1 MQDTFNRVLLILVGT
16 LLLHACS
23 VKDNKKHLLQNV
35 VDEYYTVYSERTDF
49 EQFMAFY
56 DDQAQLEDI
65 IYGNSLNNKKEIRT
79 FFAWDKGQ
87 FEMLAGKPVLTIS
100 KQVIDGRNVITEGYF
115 NQFKYNGQV
124 LGPWL
129 FVIVHQFNDKNKIIK
144 QTDWINY
151 TPRKQF
157 LGGKNMNQG
166 LHEK

>member
-1 MQDTFNRVLLILVGT
+1 MQDTFNRVLLILVST
-16 LLLHACS
+16 FLLHACS
-23 VKDNKKHLLQNV
+23 VTDNKKHLLQNV

-49 EQFMAFY
+49 ERFMAFY
-56 DDQAQLEDI
+56 DDQAQLEV
-65 IYGNSLNNKKEIRT
+65 
-79 FFAWDKGQ
+79 
-87 FEMLAGKPVLTIS
+87 LAGKPVLTLS
-100 KQVIDGRNVITEGYF
+100 KHVIDGRNVITEGYF

>member
-1 MQDTFNRVLLILVGT
+1 MQDTFNRVLLILVST
-16 LLLHACS
+16 FLLHACS
-23 VKDNKKHLLQNV
+23 VTDNKKHLLQNV

-49 EQFMAFY
+49 ERFMAFY
-56 DDQAQLEDI
+56 DEQAQLEDI

-129 FVIVHQFNDKNKIIK
+129 FVIVHQFNDKYKIIK

>member
-1 MQDTFNRVLLILVGT
+1 MQDTFNRVLLILVST
-16 LLLHACS
+16 FLLHACS
-23 VKDNKKHLLQNV
+23 VTDNKKHLLQNV

-49 EQFMAFY
+49 ERFMAFY
-56 DDQAQLEDI
+56 DDQAQLEV
-65 IYGNSLNNKKEIRT
+65 
-79 FFAWDKGQ
+79 
-87 FEMLAGKPVLTIS
+87 LAIKPVLTIS
-100 KQVIDGRNVITEGYF
+100 KHVIDGRNVITEGYF

>member
-1 MQDTFNRVLLILVGT
+1 
-16 LLLHACS
+16 
-23 VKDNKKHLLQNV
+23 
-35 VDEYYTVYSERTDF
+35 
-49 EQFMAFY
+49 
-56 DDQAQLEDI
+56 
-65 IYGNSLNNKKEIRT
+65 
-79 FFAWDKGQ
+79 
-87 FEMLAGKPVLTIS
+87 MLAGKPVLTIS

>member
-1 MQDTFNRVLLILVGT
+1 MQDTFNRVLLILVST
-16 LLLHACS
+16 FLLHACS
-23 VKDNKKHLLQNV
+23 VTDNKKHLLQNV
-35 VDEYYTVYSERTDF
+35 VDEYQPVYSERTDF
-49 EQFMAFY
+49 ERFMALY
-56 DDQAQLEDI
+56 DDQAQLEV
-65 IYGNSLNNKKEIRT
+65 
-79 FFAWDKGQ
+79 
-87 FEMLAGKPVLTIS
+87 LAGKPVLTIS
-100 KQVIDGRNVITEGYF
+100 KHVIDGRNVITEGYF
-115 NQFKYNGQV
+115 NQFKYKGQV

>member
-49 EQFMAFY
+49 ERFMALY
-56 DDQAQLEDI
+56 DDQAQLEV
-65 IYGNSLNNKKEIRT
+65 
-79 FFAWDKGQ
+79 
-87 FEMLAGKPVLTIS
+87 LAGKPVLTLS
-100 KQVIDGRNVITEGYF
+100 KHVIDGRNVITEGYF
-115 NQFKYNGQV
+115 NQFKYKGQV